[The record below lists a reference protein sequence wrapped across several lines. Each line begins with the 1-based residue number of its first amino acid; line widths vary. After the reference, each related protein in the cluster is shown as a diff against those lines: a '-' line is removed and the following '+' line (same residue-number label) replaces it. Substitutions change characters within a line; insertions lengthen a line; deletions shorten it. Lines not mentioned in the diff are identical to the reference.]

1 MRARRWW
8 AAAILCA
15 CGVSWYWLL
24 PRAPVVL
31 PTRAV
36 PNGLVR
42 GVVHV
47 HTRRSDGTG
56 TVDDVAAAAARAGLQ
71 FVIFT
76 DHGDGTRQGEAPA
89 YRSGVLCIDAVEVST
104 EGGHVLALGLPQ
116 MPYPL
121 GGEARDVLADIHRMG
136 AMGFAA
142 HPSSDRHSLRW
153 SEWGTALDGLEW
165 LNADSEWRDED
176 WPTLARALLTYPFRR
191 TATLAGLLDRPAE
204 TLQRWDDLTRRRQVV
219 ALAAVD
225 AHARLSLTA
234 GDPYRAGPA
243 VHVPSYEQMFRAMS
257 VTVSHVQLSGVGQ
270 EDARAVLE
278 AIRRGHLYS
287 TIDGLAG
294 PAVFR
299 FSAMSGGNRAEGG
312 DRLAIAGSSVEVGV
326 ETNAPAGARIVLV
339 KDGAEITSS
348 SGPMLT
354 YAAPATPG
362 VYRAEVQLATAPGDP
377 PVPWVVSNPIYV
389 GMDVVATEPDAV
401 PPQSVAVAPVY
412 QDGPAVG
419 WQVERSPR
427 SLVELDVV
435 PSVGGTQLSLRY
447 GLGGTVSE
455 RPYVAL
461 VAPASPAPSDFDRLI
476 FTIRALRPMRLSVQ
490 VRASGQAQDVRWRR
504 SVYLDDTP
512 RTIAVF
518 LDDMT
523 PVGQAAGRPVPSGIH
538 DVLFV
543 VDTVN
548 AAPGSSG
555 QIWIDDIKY
564 AR

>member
-1 MRARRWW
+1 M
-8 AAAILCA
+8 
-15 CGVSWYWLL
+15 
-24 PRAPVVL
+24 
-31 PTRAV
+31 
-36 PNGLVR
+36 
-42 GVVHV
+42 
-47 HTRRSDGTG
+47 
-56 TVDDVAAAAARAGLQ
+56 
-71 FVIFT
+71 
-76 DHGDGTRQGEAPA
+76 
-89 YRSGVLCIDAVEVST
+89 
-104 EGGHVLALGLPQ
+104 
-116 MPYPL
+116 
-121 GGEARDVLADIHRMG
+121 
-136 AMGFAA
+136 
-142 HPSSDRHSLRW
+142 
-153 SEWGTALDGLEW
+153 
-165 LNADSEWRDED
+165 
-176 WPTLARALLTYPFRR
+176 
-191 TATLAGLLDRPAE
+191 
-204 TLQRWDDLTRRRQVV
+204 
-219 ALAAVD
+219 
-225 AHARLSLTA
+225 
-234 GDPYRAGPA
+234 
-243 VHVPSYEQMFRAMS
+243 
-257 VTVSHVQLSGVGQ
+257 
-270 EDARAVLE
+270 
-278 AIRRGHLYS
+278 
-287 TIDGLAG
+287 
-294 PAVFR
+294 
-299 FSAMSGGNRAEGG
+299 NRAEGG

-461 VAPASPAPSDFDRLI
+461 VAPASLAPSDFDRLI